1 MNLGKETTYREA
13 ERRCFL
19 NYFSGRHKSEIGVK
33 AKLDSEMMKT
43 TTRVKRNV
51 TSEMMQKDN
60 TYM

>member
-43 TTRVKRNV
+43 TNYQDEEKRYLRDDA
-51 TSEMMQKDN
+51 EG
-60 TYM
+60 